1 MMKKLLIWFV
11 AAKIFGFIYSF
22 FKRIF
27 FDKKIRNKWI
37 LMIWGIMTTFPI
49 YMVLW
54 KMGFKY
60 SMVLTVLSSL
70 GLWDSVFQIVIN
82 DQDV

>member
-1 MMKKLLIWFV
+1 
-11 AAKIFGFIYSF
+11 
-22 FKRIF
+22 
-27 FDKKIRNKWI
+27 
-37 LMIWGIMTTFPI
+37 MIWGIMTTFPI